1 MAAFSKNLSGDFIT
15 NSQMIAFHFNS
26 IQFIFISIAPN
37 YNSGS
42 MCFKNWYTVANYNNW
57 KGDIYSD
64 IDEII
69 HLLQQH
75 NLFPVYYHEVVL

>member
-1 MAAFSKNLSGDFIT
+1 
-15 NSQMIAFHFNS
+15 
-26 IQFIFISIAPN
+26 
-37 YNSGS
+37 
-42 MCFKNWYTVANYNNW
+42 MCFKNWYTVANYNHW

-69 HLLQQH
+69 HLFQKY